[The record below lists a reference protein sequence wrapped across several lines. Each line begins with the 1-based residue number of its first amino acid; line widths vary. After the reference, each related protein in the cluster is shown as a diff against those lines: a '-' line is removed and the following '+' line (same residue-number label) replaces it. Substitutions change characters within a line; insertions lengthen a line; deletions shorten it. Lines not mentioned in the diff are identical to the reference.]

1 MDAIDPAL
9 RRSGRFDAEIE
20 VTAPTEDERYQILMV
35 SDILANAHLKWSFIQ
50 LIL

>member
-20 VTAPTEDERYQILMV
+20 VTAPTENERYQILRV
-35 SDILANAHLKWSFIQ
+35 SDTLAMPMLQGYFFT
-50 LIL
+50 

>member
-20 VTAPTEDERYQILMV
+20 VTTPNEDERYQILKV
-35 SDILANAHLKWSFIQ
+35 CESFSECKLKYKFLCLW
-50 LIL
+50 L